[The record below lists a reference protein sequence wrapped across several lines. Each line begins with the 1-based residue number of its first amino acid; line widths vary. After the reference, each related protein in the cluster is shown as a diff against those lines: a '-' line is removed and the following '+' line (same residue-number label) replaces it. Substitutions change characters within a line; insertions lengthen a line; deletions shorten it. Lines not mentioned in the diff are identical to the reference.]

1 MGDPP
6 PGVGGSQTKQT
17 FAAPFV
23 IWLVPRRRRRRSA
36 ASLSGQID
44 AQFLS
49 GVITHSRTPVQLFS
63 KGLESLCKFRTSNF
77 AKAKYYVFYK
87 AHKFTNSLVPPTK
100 SAYKSQR
107 GCLKLPSEDRGC

>member
-23 IWLVPRRRRRRSA
+23 IWLVPRR
-36 ASLSGQID
+36 SLSGQID

-49 GVITHSRTPVQLFS
+49 GVITHPPS
-63 KGLESLCKFRTSNF
+63 LEHPFC
-77 AKAKYYVFYK
+77 Y
-87 AHKFTNSLVPPTK
+87 
-100 SAYKSQR
+100 SQKDSSPFDSVEWQQQY
-107 GCLKLPSEDRGC
+107 GKI